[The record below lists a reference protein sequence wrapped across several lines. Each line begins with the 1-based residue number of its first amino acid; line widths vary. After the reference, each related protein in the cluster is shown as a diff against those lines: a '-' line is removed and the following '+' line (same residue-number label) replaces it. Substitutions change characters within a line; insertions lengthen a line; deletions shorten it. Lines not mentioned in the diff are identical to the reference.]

1 MDKKT
6 IEFYNKNAHRYAEW
20 RSKESADLSQRIFLN
35 EVKLNGK
42 IIDLGCGT
50 GEKAIWFNKK
60 GLKVDAV
67 DASLEMLEKFKQF
80 KDINTK
86 QIDLSKIMFLKKYD
100 GVWAS
105 FSIQHLERNI
115 QDSLIKKIS
124 NTLNKNGIF
133 YIGIHEGNKSYRDN
147 LHRLYVPRSET
158 ELKKILK
165 KNKLQIFN
173 FFKEN
178 NFSFDNKPIKIMHI
192 FSKLIG

>member
-1 MDKKT
+1 MNEIKKMDIKT
-6 IEFYNKNAHRYAEW
+6 IEFYNNNAHKYAEW
-20 RSKESADLSQRIFLN
+20 RSKEETDLAQRIFLN
-35 EVKLNGK
+35 EMKLYGK

-67 DASLEMLEKFKQF
+67 DASIQMLEKFKQF
-80 KDINTK
+80 KDINIK

-105 FSIQHLERNI
+105 FSIQHLERII

-165 KNKLQIFN
+165 KKINYRFLIFL
-173 FFKEN
+173 K
-178 NFSFDNKPIKIMHI
+178 KKISVLTI
-192 FSKLIG
+192 NQ

>member
-6 IEFYNKNAHRYAEW
+6 IEFYNNNAHKYAEW
-20 RSKESADLSQRIFLN
+20 RSKEEIDLTQRIFLN
-35 EVKLNGK
+35 EIKLDGK

-67 DASLEMLEKFKQF
+67 DASIKMLEKFKKF
-80 KDINTK
+80 KDINIK
-86 QIDLSKIMFLKKYD
+86 QIDLSKIIFSKKYD

-115 QDSLIKKIS
+115 QDRLIKKIS
-124 NTLNKNGIF
+124 NTLNKNGIL

-147 LHRLYVPRSET
+147 LHRIYVPRSEN
-158 ELKKILK
+158 ELKKVLK
-165 KNKLQIFN
+165 INKLQIFN

-178 NFSFDNKPIKIMHI
+178 NLSFDNNPIRIMHI
-192 FSKLIG
+192 FAKLIA

>member
-20 RSKESADLSQRIFLN
+20 RSKEAADLSQRIFLN
-35 EVKLNGK
+35 EVKLNGN
-42 IIDLGCGT
+42 IIDFGCGT
-50 GEKAIWFNKK
+50 GEKAIWFSKK

-67 DASLEMLEKFKQF
+67 DASIEMLEKFKQF
-80 KDINTK
+80 KDINIK
-86 QIDLSKIMFLKKYD
+86 QIDLSKIMFLRKYD

-115 QDSLIKKIS
+115 QDRLFKKIS
-124 NTLNKNGIF
+124 KTLNKNGIF

-147 LHRLYVPRSET
+147 LNRLYEPRSET

-173 FFKEN
+173 FFKEK

>member
-1 MDKKT
+1 MDKET
-6 IEFYNKNAHRYAEW
+6 IEFYNNNAHKYSEW
-20 RSKESADLSQRIFLN
+20 RSKEEISLAQRIFLN
-35 EVKLNGK
+35 ETKLDGK

-67 DASLEMLEKFKQF
+67 DASIKMLEKFKKF
-80 KDINTK
+80 KDINIK
-86 QIDLSKIMFLKKYD
+86 QIDLSKIIFSKKYD

-115 QDSLIKKIS
+115 QDRLIKKIS
-124 NTLNKNGIF
+124 NTLNKNGIL

-147 LHRLYVPRSET
+147 LNRIYVPRSEN
-158 ELKKILK
+158 ELKKVLK
-165 KNKLQIFN
+165 INKLQIFN

-178 NFSFDNKPIKIMHI
+178 NLSFDNNPIRIMHI
-192 FSKLIG
+192 FAKLIA